1 MNSNIY
7 NLCQM
12 NKQSSPIDSLD
23 QVPVALLAVYSNED
37 IKLLNKEAYRLFQ
50 EEQLGGMPALDSM
63 IQKDIVGIQPNQKT
77 LSSITLADKT
87 IPVILLASEIQN
99 SETSKIVS
107 VQPIQQELDIHE
119 VNVWRNVSTLFC
131 HKLGNIITSLDIFSS
146 ALSQGLP
153 ENQMHL
159 EGVSIEQVMGDIL
172 NSTNKLKL
180 YNHALQKIT
189 YQPSPRFQKINLN
202 WLLGTVN
209 DICGELCI
217 EHKITLVTNLS
228 DSDLEIQGDLV
239 LLQDALIQLVN
250 NAVDALANTTHGKI
264 ELNILHTGQGK
275 AVINIADNG
284 PGIPQELIDKLFLPL
299 YSTKGHGKGVGLST
313 VRQVIHIHNG
323 TITATNNKN
332 GGALF
337 SIKFNCSRSSQSNM

>member
-7 NLCQM
+7 NLCQT
-12 NKQSSPIDSLD
+12 NKQSSPVDSLD
-23 QVPVALLAVYSNED
+23 QVPVALLAVYSNEN
-37 IKLLNKEAYRLFQ
+37 IKLLNREACLLFQ
-50 EEQLGGMPALDSM
+50 EEQLGGTPALDSTA
-63 IQKDIVGIQPNQKT
+63 QQDIISIQPNQKT

-87 IPVILLASEIQN
+87 IPVILLASEARN
-99 SETSKIVS
+99 SEVSKIVS
-107 VQPIQQELDIHE
+107 VQPIQQELDMHE
-119 VNVWRNVSTLFC
+119 VNVWRNIATLFC
-131 HKLGNIITSLDIFSS
+131 HKLGNIITPLDIFSS

-153 ENQMHL
+153 DNQMQL
-159 EGVSIEQVMGDIL
+159 EGVSIEQVMGNIL
-172 NSTNKLKL
+172 SSTNKLKL
-180 YNHALQKIT
+180 YNNGLQKIIS
-189 YQPSPRFQKINLN
+189 QPSPRFQKINLN

-217 EHKITLVTNLS
+217 EHKVTLVTNLS
-228 DSDLEIQGDLV
+228 DSNLEIQGDLV

-264 ELNILHTGQGK
+264 ELNILHTEQGK
-275 AVINIADNG
+275 SVINIADNG

-299 YSTKGHGKGVGLST
+299 YSTKGHGKGVGLAT

-323 TITATNNKN
+323 TITATNNKT

-337 SIKFNCSRSSQSNM
+337 SIELDCLINNQ